1 MRPELKQRLERQQYK
16 FVGDHAAVKLCHWM
30 KQSMLHGRMCYKQT
44 FYGIATH
51 RCLQMTPVVHDCT
64 HECVFCWRIRGFE
77 NEDKNWVEPEIML
90 DKMIAEQRLLVTGFN
105 GDPRCSK
112 AMYQEAR
119 EPRHVAISLAGE
131 PTMYPYLGQLIE
143 ACHRKGMT
151 TFLVTNGTFPE
162 ALERLDPLPTQLYV
176 TVAAPNESIYQSLC
190 VPRIPDGWSRLMK
203 TLELLPSLGTRTVIR
218 HTLVDQ
224 YNLGWEDEYA
234 KLDQIADPTFI
245 EPKGFVFVGSS
256 RERLSIDNMPSHSK
270 VKEFGER
277 LGQMIGMQVLK
288 EKPDSRVVL
297 LGDGS
302 VGPELD
308 L

>member
-30 KQSMLHGRMCYKQT
+30 KQSMLHGRMCYKQA

-112 AMYQEAR
+112 EMYQEAR

-190 VPRIPDGWSRLMK
+190 APRIPDGWSRLMK

>member
-1 MRPELKQRLERQQYK
+1 MRPELKQRLQRQQYK

-30 KQSMLHGRMCYKQT
+30 KQSMLHGRMCYKQA

-77 NEDKNWVEPEIML
+77 TEDKKWVEPEVML

-112 AMYQEAR
+112 EMYQEAR

-151 TFLVTNGTFPE
+151 TFLVTNGTFPDV
-162 ALERLDPLPTQLYV
+162 LEELDPLPTQLYV

-190 VPRIPDGWSRLMK
+190 APRIPDGWSRLMK
-203 TLELLPSLGTRTVIR
+203 TLELLPSLSTRTVIR
-218 HTLVDQ
+218 HTLVDKH
-224 YNLGWEDEYA
+224 NLGWEEEYA
-234 KLDQIADPTFI
+234 KLDQIADPTFV